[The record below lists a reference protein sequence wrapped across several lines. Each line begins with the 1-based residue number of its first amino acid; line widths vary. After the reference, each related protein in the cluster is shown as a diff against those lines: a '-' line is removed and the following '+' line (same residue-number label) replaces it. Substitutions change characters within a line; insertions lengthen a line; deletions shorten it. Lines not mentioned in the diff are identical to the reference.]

1 MGCLVSVSFCTHRK
15 TFTRREVGEPSL
27 FQFLFICHHLA
38 TQITG
43 VIVLWVEQTL
53 NGVESFNL
61 ISETK
66 LDDSIQC
73 LKNEFML
80 GFLNARATGAPT
92 VVKIMDRNSWKML
105 KDFSTQQE
113 QLMLASGLPATY
125 YQGPMLLNFSY
136 LSCWTWLADA
146 SLNQVPLSK
155 LVHSTLTQAN

>member
-1 MGCLVSVSFCTHRK
+1 MGCLDSVSFCPHRK

-92 VVKIMDRNSWKML
+92 VVKIMDRNSWKSWNISAHN
-105 KDFSTQQE
+105 KSNRCSHA
-113 QLMLASGLPATY
+113 ASQPQNIRALCSLTSRTFHVERGLQMPA
-125 YQGPMLLNFSY
+125 
-136 LSCWTWLADA
+136 
-146 SLNQVPLSK
+146 
-155 LVHSTLTQAN
+155 